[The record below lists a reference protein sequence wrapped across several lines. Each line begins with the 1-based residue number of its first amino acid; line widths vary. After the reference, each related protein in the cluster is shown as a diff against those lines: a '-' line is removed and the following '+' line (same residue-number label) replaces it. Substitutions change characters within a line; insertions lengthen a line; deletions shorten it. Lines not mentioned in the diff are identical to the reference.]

1 MKKIFWLLLITLLT
15 SCFASKKVNHRNQ
28 FSCPVVMM
36 GDTLTEPELVKDTTF
51 NWYAGRHY

>member
-1 MKKIFWLLLITLLT
+1 MTITLLT

-36 GDTLTEPELVKDTTF
+36 GDTLTEPEAVKDTTF